1 MKIYVTS
8 DTHLNHKKL
17 IEWGRP
23 PDFEKRLIQS
33 HSRMA
38 SEDYLIHL
46 GDFCIGEDER
56 MHNIWFSALGHVQK
70 RILVR
75 GNHDKKSNGWYLS
88 HGWSA
93 VADQVVMKLFGKRV
107 VFSHIPV
114 QRALWGATDYNIHG
128 HTHGNSHRDFEVK
141 DYYDTLYHREVAMEL
156 TNYRPI
162 LLTDKFLEG
171 RNEKDHKSI

>member
-1 MKIYVTS
+1 MKIWVTS
-8 DTHLNHKKL
+8 DTHFGHDKL

-23 PDFEKRLIQS
+23 ENFTALELANLSKVLES
-33 HSRMA
+33 G
-38 SEDYLIHL
+38 DYLIHL
-46 GDFCIGEDER
+46 GDFCIGNDEDWHKLFMAETN
-56 MHNIWFSALGHVQK
+56 HIQN

-93 VADQVVMKLFGKRV
+93 IADQLVLRLFGKKI

-114 QRALWGATDYNIHG
+114 DPDLWLATDYNVHG
-128 HTHGNSHRDFEVK
+128 HTHGNSHRDIDVRHFMDK
-141 DYYDTLYHREVAMEL
+141 KYHREVAMEL

-162 LLTDKFLEG
+162 LITDKFLEKTLD
-171 RNEKDHKSI
+171 N